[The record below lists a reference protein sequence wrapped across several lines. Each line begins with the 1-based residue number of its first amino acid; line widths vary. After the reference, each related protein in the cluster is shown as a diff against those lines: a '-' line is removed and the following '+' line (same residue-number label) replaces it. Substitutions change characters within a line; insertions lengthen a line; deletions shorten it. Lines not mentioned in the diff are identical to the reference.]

1 MVLVK
6 KRKIK
11 CKQNQIVTYLKE
23 RKIDFFLTIFTLFF
37 VFKEKAMKEIK
48 HIILKSVFG
57 TLNTSEQKDL
67 DLWLTDEDHQRLYE
81 RIRERLQQRDTVRFL
96 AEIDTERALRIFH
109 RRRRHHSLRVVA
121 AAAGIA
127 AAICLIIYLWPANQP
142 TIVPNRQQIAQ
153 QHATITLSSGE
164 VIDLTLHSTTHYANS
179 DVIEIKNKGIHVKD
193 NHSSESVG
201 YNTLNVPH
209 GDTYSI
215 ELPDG
220 TKVWVNALSTLKFPS
235 SFKNK
240 NERIVELTGEAY
252 FEVAHDASHPFLV
265 KTRQQLI
272 TVKGTA
278 FNVSAYDGEISRT
291 TLCRGSVTVK
301 TAKEQQINLN
311 PGQQLALNSS
321 GDFKIETVNTEL
333 YTTWI
338 DGIYCFENQ
347 TLKDVFKVLSRWY
360 DIQNVVFDLKSEE
373 TQLFSGKL
381 RRSDD
386 LRTILLVIE
395 KGSKQSIEYKDKT
408 VIIK

>member
-1 MVLVK
+1 
-6 KRKIK
+6 
-11 CKQNQIVTYLKE
+11 
-23 RKIDFFLTIFTLFF
+23 
-37 VFKEKAMKEIK
+37 MKEIK

-109 RRRRHHSLRVVA
+109 RRRRRHSLRIVA
-121 AAAGIA
+121 VAAGIA
-127 AAICLIIYLWPANQP
+127 AAICLMIYLWPANQP
-142 TIVPNRQQIAQ
+142 TVVPNKQQQIAQ

-164 VIDLTLHSTTHYANS
+164 VIDLTQDSTTHYANS
-179 DVIEIKNKGIHVKD
+179 DVIEIKNKDIHVKD
-193 NHSSESVG
+193 NRSSESAG

-301 TAKEQQINLN
+301 TAKEQQIDLI

-321 GDFKIETVNTEL
+321 GDFKVETVNTQL